1 MVEWQGYS
9 ATKYQPDSSN
19 ISGETQGQ
27 RLSINEIKLY
37 FKTNAAQ
44 SIRSNGTV
52 KTNVLG
58 I

>member
-1 MVEWQGYS
+1 MKYKPDLRNTFGKAQRQG
-9 ATKYQPDSSN
+9 
-19 ISGETQGQ
+19 
-27 RLSINEIKLY
+27 LSIKEIKPY